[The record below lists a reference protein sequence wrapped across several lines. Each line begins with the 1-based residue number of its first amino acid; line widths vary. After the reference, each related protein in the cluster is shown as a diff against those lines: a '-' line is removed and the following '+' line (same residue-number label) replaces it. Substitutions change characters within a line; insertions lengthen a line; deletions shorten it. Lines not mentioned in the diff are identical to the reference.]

1 MGKDIKSENVKFK
14 VSHVAYALIA
24 AVAAFATG
32 GAWAEGVYWKG
43 GSGGT
48 EADPLILNTSN
59 YTNASGEV
67 RGVPNDLNFSVSS
80 LTYITNTAAIT
91 TRVVND
97 FNVNSGDFVF
107 LGPIHALAFKNNTAN
122 ATVSIVKKGDWL
134 LNGYNFSGGNAD
146 GVHSTFTNESGD
158 LTCRAMFL
166 GTCANTDVKFYHR
179 AGTMTAGGIG
189 SDVAQYGVC
198 LASSADGAKTAYLEI
213 SGGLVK
219 NTGDKSNL
227 SIGDGNHTGSSTV
240 YVTGNGEYR
249 AEAGYVSVG
258 SRSRGTLTI
267 DNNGRVIASD
277 KGVRFCDTSNAVAGR
292 DSFLNLNGGT
302 LETTTVTYGS
312 GGANATFT
320 FNGGILKALQAG
332 TLIEAK
338 PRLTVTVGAGGGT
351 IDSGNYAIAIAE
363 DLGGTG
369 GMTFTGGNT
378 ITLNGAVSYTGKTAV
393 TPGTILAVANETAKS
408 NILANGLVLAG
419 LPTADQTVMT
429 YTSALDD
436 TDLAKVS
443 CPFAPTTTFK
453 FSDETKT
460 AIVVDDPGA
469 VLDNYWT
476 GEANDGDLSNAAN
489 WKSGV
494 PTSGNAN
501 IFCATNSTLT
511 KGATF
516 APTSITFLPGA
527 SATISGSGLT
537 VSVISNLSTVVQTFA
552 CPVTFAD
559 KYRVHCDI
567 AAVNF
572 SGGATATCP
581 ASDMTDNAVSHTLK
595 GNVTFT
601 ADWDC
606 NYTLSNPY
614 TVPNGSRLY
623 GTSLTGNTSQIILA
637 VSEGGYAEFS
647 GNVYTGSGCGRIHV
661 YGEIVVKGRWIM
673 KGGWAGS
680 AHVGYDGDE
689 NGNGIVRAK
698 GIWKGDE
705 SNDIRKI
712 CYIKP
717 PHIYIGSDGLGAKR
731 QDYSIY
737 FDAGAPTVYAT
748 DDFEIFGVE
757 HPSNKHDWGLTLQK
771 QVTFNT
777 QGHTINWTGGADG
790 NGNGAL
796 VKDGDGT
803 LIFNPYG
810 THLSGAVTVKGG
822 TLKVMSA
829 SGVSTGATTVK
840 DGATLEV
847 ASGATLGSSEVT
859 LEAGSTL
866 ALTATG
872 NEFTALTN
880 TLNLPTGENERATLR
895 INGDRLSSGD
905 HILVSGVSSGAAD
918 LLDVELA
925 ESVHNGRKYEV
936 VEKNGNLVLSI
947 DPGGLIIFV
956 R

>member
-1 MGKDIKSENVKFK
+1 MKLKRDFSWFFVF
-14 VSHVAYALIA
+14 LA
-24 AVAAFATG
+24 ACAGLTVHAADLL
-32 GAWAEGVYWKG
+32 YWTG

-80 LTYITNTAAIT
+80 LTYITNTATIT
-91 TRVVND
+91 TRVAYD
-97 FNVNSGDFVF
+97 LNVNSGDFVF

-134 LNGYNFSGGNAD
+134 LDGYNFSGGNAD

-189 SDVAQYGVC
+189 SDLAQFGVC
-198 LASSADGAKTAYLEI
+198 LASGADGAKTAYLEI

-227 SIGDGNHTGSSTV
+227 SIGDGDHTGSSTV

-258 SRSRGTLTI
+258 GRSRGTLTI

-277 KGVRFCDTSNAVAGR
+277 KGVRFCDTSSAVAGR

-302 LETTTVTYGS
+302 LETKTVTYGY

-320 FNGGILKALQAG
+320 FNGGTLKALQAG

-338 PRLTVTVGAGGGT
+338 PNLTVTVGAGGGT
-351 IDSGNYAIAIAE
+351 IDSGNCAIAIDE

-369 GMTFTGGNT
+369 GLTFTGGNT
-378 ITLNGAVSYTGKTAV
+378 ITLYGAVNYTSATV
-393 TPGTILAVANETAKS
+393 ITPGTILAVANEAAKN

-419 LPTADQTVMT
+419 LPTAGQTIMT
-429 YTSALDD
+429 YTS
-436 TDLAKVS
+436 DLTGADITKVK
-443 CPFAPTTTFK
+443 CPLRPGTTFAIGGDDNK
-453 FSDETKT
+453 S
-460 AIVVDDPGA
+460 IVVETVGA
-469 VLDNYWT
+469 ELDNYWMGT
-476 GEANDGDLSNAAN
+476 VDNDLSNKNN
-489 WKSGV
+489 WKLGVV
-494 PTSGNAN
+494 PTDNAN
-501 IFCATNSTLT
+501 IFVSDAVTLT
-511 KGATF
+511 TGESF
-516 APTSITFLPGA
+516 APDSITFLPGA
-527 SATISGSGLT
+527 PVTISGSGLI
-537 VSVISNLSTVVQTFA
+537 VSVISNLSSVAQTFA

-559 KYRVHCDI
+559 KYRVHCDS

-572 SGGATATCP
+572 AGGATAKYP
-581 ASDMTDNAVSHTLK
+581 ASDMTDNGASHTLK

-623 GTSLTGNTSQIILA
+623 GTSLTGNTSQIILT

-661 YGEIVVKGRWIM
+661 YGEIVVNGRWIM
-673 KGGWAGS
+673 KGGSAGS
-680 AHVGYDGDE
+680 AHVGFDGDE
-689 NGNGIVRAK
+689 KGNGIVRAK

-705 SNDIRKI
+705 SNDIKKQ
-712 CYIKP
+712 CFIKP

-731 QDYSIY
+731 QDWSIF

-757 HPSNKHDWGLTLQK
+757 HPSNKYDWGLTLQK

-777 QGHTINWTGGADG
+777 QGHTINWTAGADG
-790 NGNGAL
+790 NENGAL
-796 VKDGDGT
+796 VKDGEGT

-810 THLSGAVTVKGG
+810 TRLSGAVTVKGG

-840 DGATLEV
+840 DGATLEI
-847 ASGATLGSSEVT
+847 ASGATLGSSAVT

-866 ALTATG
+866 AFTITG

-880 TLNLPTGENERATLR
+880 TLTLPTEGKATLR
-895 INGDRLSSGD
+895 INGDKLSSGD
-905 HILVSGVSSGAAD
+905 HILVKGVSAD
-918 LLDVELA
+918 ATSLLNVELA
-925 ESVHNGRKYEV
+925 ESVSNGRRYEV
-936 VEKNGNLVLSI
+936 AVKDGNLVLSFASKGFI
-947 DPGGLIIFV
+947 LIV
-956 R
+956 Q